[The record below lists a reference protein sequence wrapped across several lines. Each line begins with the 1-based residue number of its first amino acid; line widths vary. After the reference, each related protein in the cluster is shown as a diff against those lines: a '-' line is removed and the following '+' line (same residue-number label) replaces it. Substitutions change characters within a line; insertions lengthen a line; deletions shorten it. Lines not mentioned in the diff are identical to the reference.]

1 MGFTKKYLSEKSELV
16 KEYKELGHSKFVN
29 AYSKYD
35 MIVGS
40 DKSFK
45 FLNKKLTKKTK

>member
-1 MGFTKKYLSEKSELV
+1 MGFTKKYLPEISELIE
-16 KEYKELGHSKFVN
+16 EYKELGHSKFVKT
-29 AYSKYD
+29 YIKYD

-45 FLNKKLTKKTK
+45 FLNQKLTKKTK